1 MEYLLL
7 ILGFLF
13 LIKGA
18 DLFVGGASSIAKHLK
33 MPPILI
39 GLTIVAFGT
48 SAPEAAVS
56 INAALNGANEI
67 ALGNVIG
74 SNVFNFLLVIGIA
87 SLITPLG
94 VQKLT
99 IVKEFPFVILA
110 TGVLL
115 VMTVDSF
122 FEESAYNV
130 ISRSDGL
137 ILLFLFSIFIYYLVE
152 MALLTKEDYNDHSP
166 SDSILMSI
174 IKSGM
179 GIIAIIIGSEWAVKS
194 SSEIAISF
202 GMSESLVGLTIVAIG
217 TSLPELVTSV
227 VAAVKKEND
236 IAMGN
241 VIGSNLFNI
250 FFVLGLSSVINPIQ
264 VNSAINLDM
273 LFLLA
278 ITLITYVFSISKKR
292 ISRFEGFSLSAFYVM
307 YLTFIIIRN

>member
-18 DLFVGGASSIAKHLK
+18 DLFVEGASSIAKHLK

-56 INAALNGANEI
+56 INAALNGSNEI

-74 SNVFNFLLVIGIA
+74 SNIFNFLLVIGIA

-94 VQKLT
+94 IQKQT
-99 IVKEFPFVILA
+99 IIKEFPFVLLA
-110 TGVLL
+110 TSVLF
-115 VMTVDSF
+115 VITADSI
-122 FEESAYNV
+122 FEGAISNY

-137 ILLFLFSIFIYYLVE
+137 VLIFLFSIFIYYLVE
-152 MALLTKEDYNDHSP
+152 MALLTKEDYKDSSP
-166 SDSILMSI
+166 PNSILISI
-174 IKSGM
+174 LKSGV
-179 GIIAIIIGSEWAVKS
+179 GIIAIIVGSEWAVKS
-194 SSEIAISF
+194 SSDIAISF

-227 VAAVKKEND
+227 VAAIKKEND

-250 FFVLGLSSVINPIQ
+250 FFVLGISSVINPIQ
-264 VNSAINLDM
+264 VENAINLDL
-273 LFLLA
+273 LFLLFVTA
-278 ITLITYVFSISKKR
+278 VTYVFSISKKR
-292 ISRFEGFSLSAFYVM
+292 ISRTEGFVLSGFYFL
-307 YLTFIIIRN
+307 YLIFIIIRN